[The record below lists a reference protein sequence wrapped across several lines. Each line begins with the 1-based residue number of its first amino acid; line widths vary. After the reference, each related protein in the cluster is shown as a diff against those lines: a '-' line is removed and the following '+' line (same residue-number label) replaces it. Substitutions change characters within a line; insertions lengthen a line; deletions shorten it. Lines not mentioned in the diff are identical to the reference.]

1 MYCPDMVYSVCGQSC
16 PALCDPVDC
25 SPRGSSV
32 HGTFQ
37 GRTLEW
43 VAISFSRDLPYP
55 GTELTSLSSPALG
68 DGFFTTGATWEA
80 VHQGIS
86 SVIRE
91 LSGFIEKL
99 LCEGFCAKSCVRNR
113 EPKQVSL
120 NLRKF

>member
-1 MYCPDMVYSVCGQSC
+1 M
-16 PALCDPVDC
+16 
-25 SPRGSSV
+25 
-32 HGTFQ
+32 
-37 GRTLEW
+37 
-43 VAISFSRDLPYP
+43 
-55 GTELTSLSSPALG
+55 SLASPALA
-68 DGFFTTGATWEA
+68 DGFLTTGATWEA

-99 LCEGFCAKSCVRNR
+99 LCEAFCAKSCVRNK